1 MWFLLSIVALLCWSG
16 SDLFS
21 KIGSKQNDKLSHWKM
36 AMAVGLV
43 MGVHAGYELLSGSV
57 TITWQDIWTYMPASA
72 LYVLSMILGYVGLR
86 YIELSVSSPICNSSG
101 AIAAILCFIFLQEMP
116 NTWQWIGVACVALGV
131 VALGASEL
139 TESDMAREMR
149 QRNSKV
155 RYDKS
160 WIALLF
166 PILYCL
172 IDASGT
178 FIDSVLLREEATGTF
193 LDAVFPNVLE
203 EGVAN
208 VAYELTWFAVGIV
221 AAIYVLAIRRDRLHV
236 KDDGEKLIGGVFETA
251 GQLAYV
257 YAIGDT
263 AHVGFAAAIISA
275 YCAASVLWSR
285 IFLKEKLSW
294 KHYASIALAVTGI
307 VILGIFDELG
317 GAPKLEGANVRAE
330 NVCAVQDGETL
341 YRYDITVGD
350 LPDAD
355 GLIGAKVYLT
365 YDTEVLSFRNADGLL
380 EWTVD
385 ESNDLLIAEGAS
397 ETAQRAEDGDVVLTL
412 WFVKCGGADS
422 AETAISFAT
431 DADGGVSTLYFLV
444 DGETVGYEAETVDGS
459 ITFGNADAVPEAMLA
474 PILRLCPA
482 V

>member
-1 MWFLLSIVALLCWSG
+1 MWFLLSIIALLCWSG

-21 KIGSKQNDKLSHWKM
+21 KIGSRQNDKLSHWKM

-43 MGVHAGYELLSGSV
+43 MGLHAGYELLFGGV
-57 TITWQDIWTYMPASA
+57 TITWNDIWTYMPASA

-116 NTWQWIGVACVALGV
+116 NTWQWIGVACVAVGV
-131 VALGASEL
+131 VALGAAEL
-139 TESDMAREMR
+139 TESDFAREMR

-155 RYDKS
+155 KYDKS

-178 FIDSVLLREEATGTF
+178 FVDSVLLREEATGTF
-193 LDAVFPNVLE
+193 LDTVFPNVLE

-208 VAYELTWFAVGIV
+208 VSYELTWLAVGVV
-221 AAIYVLAIRRDRLHV
+221 AAIYVLVIRRDRLHV
-236 KDDGEKLIGGVFETA
+236 KEDGEKLIGGVFETA

-275 YCAASVLWSR
+275 YCAVSVLWSR
-285 IFLKEKLSW
+285 IFLREKLSW

-307 VILGIFDELG
+307 VILGVFD
-317 GAPKLEGANVRAE
+317 A
-330 NVCAVQDGETL
+330 
-341 YRYDITVGD
+341 
-350 LPDAD
+350 
-355 GLIGAKVYLT
+355 
-365 YDTEVLSFRNADGLL
+365 
-380 EWTVD
+380 
-385 ESNDLLIAEGAS
+385 
-397 ETAQRAEDGDVVLTL
+397 
-412 WFVKCGGADS
+412 
-422 AETAISFAT
+422 
-431 DADGGVSTLYFLV
+431 
-444 DGETVGYEAETVDGS
+444 
-459 ITFGNADAVPEAMLA
+459 
-474 PILRLCPA
+474 
-482 V
+482 

>member
-21 KIGSKQNDKLSHWKM
+21 KIGSRKDDKLSHWKM

-155 RYDKS
+155 KYDKS

-178 FIDSVLLREEATGTF
+178 FVDSVLLREEATGTF

-208 VAYELTWFAVGIV
+208 VAYELTWLAVGVV
-221 AAIYVLAIRRDRLHV
+221 AAIYVLAVKRERLHIL
-236 KDDGEKLIGGVFETA
+236 KLESDPEKLWDLRIRCDGEKLIGGVFETA

-294 KHYASIALAVTGI
+294 KHYASIALAVAGI
-307 VILGIFDELG
+307 VILGVFD
-317 GAPKLEGANVRAE
+317 A
-330 NVCAVQDGETL
+330 
-341 YRYDITVGD
+341 
-350 LPDAD
+350 
-355 GLIGAKVYLT
+355 
-365 YDTEVLSFRNADGLL
+365 
-380 EWTVD
+380 
-385 ESNDLLIAEGAS
+385 
-397 ETAQRAEDGDVVLTL
+397 
-412 WFVKCGGADS
+412 
-422 AETAISFAT
+422 
-431 DADGGVSTLYFLV
+431 
-444 DGETVGYEAETVDGS
+444 
-459 ITFGNADAVPEAMLA
+459 
-474 PILRLCPA
+474 
-482 V
+482 